1 MGISKIESKYTDI
14 REDMIA
20 YMISRLE
27 YYNGTFNPLYLY
39 EYNIFRAKF
48 NYYFN
53 GNVYFIFD
61 RESVKVKVKYLY
73 VNYNRGKEKVSYTV
87 LLGKRG
93 V

>member
-1 MGISKIESKYTDI
+1 MGVSKIESKYTDI
-14 REDMIA
+14 RCDMID

-27 YYNGTFNPLYLY
+27 HYNGTFNPLYLY

-53 GNVYFIFD
+53 GNVYFTFD
-61 RESVKVKVKYLY
+61 TESKKAKYLY
-73 VNYNRGKEKVSYTV
+73 VTYNRGKEKVSYAL

-93 V
+93 CD